1 MVRLTI
7 RPLALVALALAA
19 LAAAVLVHPPK
30 PAYACSCMMPPAPQE
45 ARDQAQAVFSGTA
58 SDVQPGKDGVLVTF
72 DVARVWKGPDDA
84 RLTLATP
91 ASSASCGVEFV
102 PGEEYLVY
110 AFAQDGELS
119 TNLCTRTAPLANA
132 ADDITAL
139 GEGAAP
145 ATGAP
150 LGEAPAEPATPAAT
164 PWLPLALGAA
174 AVLAAAA
181 VAYTTLVRRER

>member
-1 MVRLTI
+1 MFRLLM
-7 RPLALVALALAA
+7 RPFALAFVLAA
-19 LAAAVLVHPPK
+19 LAAAVVVHPPK
-30 PAYACSCMMPPAPQE
+30 PAYACSCMMPPQPLE
-45 ARDQAQAVFSGTA
+45 ARDQAQAVFSGTV

-84 RLTLATP
+84 RLTLTTP
-91 ASSASCGVEFV
+91 GSSASCGVEFA

-110 AFAQDGELS
+110 GFVQDGQLS

-145 ATGAP
+145 AAGAP
-150 LGEAPAEPATPAAT
+150 LGENPAEPAAPAAT

-174 AVLAAAA
+174 AVLAVAA